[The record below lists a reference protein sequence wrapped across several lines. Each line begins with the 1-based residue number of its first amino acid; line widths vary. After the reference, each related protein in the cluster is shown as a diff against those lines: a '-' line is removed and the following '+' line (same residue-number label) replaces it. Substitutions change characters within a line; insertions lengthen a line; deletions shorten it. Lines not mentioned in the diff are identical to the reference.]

1 MIHFITL
8 LWDRGAFRPL
18 RPIPPFLFQFLF
30 HHLPVRGDFMNPI
43 KIVFFDID
51 GTLIDMTTKRISQKM
66 LETLR
71 RLKENGTI
79 LCIATGRSPMALPHF
94 EGVDFDAFLTFNG
107 SYCFTEDAD
116 IFSNP
121 IPTEDVHTII
131 QNATALGRPLTV
143 ATKNRMAANGKD
155 ADLIEYY
162 SFAKQEIDVAE
173 DFDQVANEKVYQLM
187 AGSSV
192 PEHAKLME
200 NIKHARIT
208 YWWDRAVDIIPADGG
223 KGRGI
228 DKILEYYHLDKSEA
242 MAFGDGNNDIEML
255 QHVGCGVAMANASD
269 DLKAIADDV
278 CGDVSEDGIYHYCLK
293 HKMI

>member
-1 MIHFITL
+1 
-8 LWDRGAFRPL
+8 
-18 RPIPPFLFQFLF
+18 
-30 HHLPVRGDFMNPI
+30 MNPI

-51 GTLIDMTTKRISQKM
+51 GTLIDMNTKRISPKI

-107 SYCFTEDAD
+107 SYCFTENAD

-162 SFAKQEIDVAE
+162 AFAKQEIDVAE

-200 NIKHARIT
+200 NI
-208 YWWDRAVDIIPADGG
+208 
-223 KGRGI
+223 
-228 DKILEYYHLDKSEA
+228 E
-242 MAFGDGNNDIEML
+242 
-255 QHVGCGVAMANASD
+255 Q
-269 DLKAIADDV
+269 
-278 CGDVSEDGIYHYCLK
+278 
-293 HKMI
+293 